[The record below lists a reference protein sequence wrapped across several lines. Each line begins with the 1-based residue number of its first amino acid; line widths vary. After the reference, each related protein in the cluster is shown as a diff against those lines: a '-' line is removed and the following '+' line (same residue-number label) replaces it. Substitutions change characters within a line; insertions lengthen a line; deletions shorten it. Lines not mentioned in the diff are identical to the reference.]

1 MTRPR
6 AYLALAA
13 TLLSLSIL
21 ALHRP
26 RGARDVWRV
35 VEAGHP
41 RRARAT
47 LQAVRICAG
56 VALGAAAVIA
66 LFGRWTGPA
75 CAAIAVLALPGALAL
90 YTADVLDGGTP

>member
-1 MTRPR
+1 MTRFR
-6 AYLALAA
+6 AILALAA
-13 TLLSLSIL
+13 TLASLAIT

-26 RGARDVWRV
+26 RAARDVWHV
-35 VEAGHP
+35 VETGHP

-47 LQAVRICAG
+47 LQAMRICAG
-56 VALGAAAVIA
+56 VALGAATVIA

-90 YTADVLDGGTP
+90 YTADVLDGGGP

>member
-1 MTRPR
+1 MTRLR
-6 AYLALAA
+6 AILALAA
-13 TLLSLSIL
+13 TLASLAIT

-26 RGARDVWRV
+26 RAARRVWHV
-35 VEAGHP
+35 VETARPGHV
-41 RRARAT
+41 RAT

-56 VALGAAAVIA
+56 ISLGAATVIA

-90 YTADVLDGGTP
+90 YTADVLDGGGP

>member
-1 MTRPR
+1 MTRAR

-13 TLLSLSIL
+13 TLASLSIL

-47 LQAVRICAG
+47 LQAMRICAG
-56 VALGAAAVIA
+56 VAPAIVA

-75 CAAIAVLALPGALAL
+75 CAAIAVLALPGMLAL
-90 YTADVLDGGTP
+90 YTADVLDGAQP